1 MWPTDCCTVVAQ
13 FADTLAPDCIARIL
27 LMALPAAFAR
37 YASLVVEGKTYN
49 QPEKL
54 WAAAAHDNEIVKK
67 MEKASCKG
75 AIDFALVQ
83 KLADVHA
90 KMRKS
95 GSNRGGRPQ
104 RPAAQAVK
112 TARRTVRQGIPNL
125 ADMTMVDDQLFGTDG
140 VGPSDQIDIED
151 ITEQSEGHS
160 IAAVGPG
167 TRALQKF
174 LEGQKFDGV
183 FTLVCKLA
191 AFQDA
196 LPATKANY
204 RARYDPTEGKIL
216 FADHGGNLHEVQVI
230 LFHFGCKHTDIRS
243 CDEDITVQM
252 PNEAANYV
260 QVSVQIPN
268 VAGVA
273 DFLVKGK
280 ATFTKNATLAA
291 GVGNLYDAEKV
302 PLLTRTHT
310 NVTFQRETM
319 DIHEGKIVVQRDK
332 YYEVLRRCGLQG
344 VLFRPWGRD
353 EEFGAL
359 PLHPKTTL
367 EEARAAA
374 TKMGALAYGYILT
387 TKGFSIRIKKTE
399 EVQAKQEFNPELAQ
413 AMGGDLMKL
422 HKREG
427 HLYKVCGIPFH
438 LTDVQLV
445 HALTAPTPNGPWT
458 AKPLYKVAGAPFGFK
473 NIVVQ
478 ASAPAPARVVRF
490 RLGSEVVPMHLV
502 PQQQEYKALSSVDKV
517 IAQEQR
523 MGGNKS
529 VALQQ
534 KTIPQKRAGWNIENS
549 VVSSKPGASWDDMT
563 TDEQTPEVDAEGYPV
578 DPVMDTGTTPA
589 WPRIPVSR
597 APRPTPIHLPTAEV
611 DDRFAA
617 LELQRESM
625 AQDTQ
630 KLVDD
635 AKLREQKFKTQ
646 SDRMFDQLTDLQ
658 TLIKD
663 NQQAND
669 ARMKLI
675 EERSNVNEKLANKR
689 FSELMAAVTG
699 NKTALLVDTSA
710 DLTNDDEETK
720 EGEDGDNPHDTSDRA
735 KRSPR
740 DHRAR
745 STAYSGDVRAKA

>member
-1 MWPTDCCTVVAQ
+1 
-13 FADTLAPDCIARIL
+13 
-27 LMALPAAFAR
+27 MAYPAALSR

-49 QPEKL
+49 NLDKL
-54 WAAAAHDNEIVKK
+54 WSAAAPDKELVKQL
-67 MEKASCKG
+67 EKATCKG

-83 KLADVHA
+83 KLANVHA
-90 KMRKS
+90 KMRKA
-95 GSNRGGRPQ
+95 GNNRGGRAQ
-104 RPAAQAVK
+104 QPATHAAK
-112 TARRTVRQGIPNL
+112 TARRSGPPGVPNL
-125 ADMTMVDDQLFGTDG
+125 ADMTMADDQLFGTDG
-140 VGPSDQIDIED
+140 VGPSEEIDVED
-151 ITEQSEGHS
+151 VTEQSVGHS

-174 LEGQKFDGV
+174 LDTQKFDGV

-196 LPATKANY
+196 LPATKASY
-204 RARYDPTEGKIL
+204 RSRYDPTEGKIL
-216 FADHGGNLHEVQVI
+216 FADKGGNLHEVQVI
-230 LFHFGCKHTDIRS
+230 LFHFGDKHTDIRS
-243 CDEDITVQM
+243 CDEDVTVQM

-260 QVSVQIPN
+260 QVSVQMPN
-268 VAGVA
+268 IAATA
-273 DFLVKGK
+273 DFLTKGK
-280 ATFTKNATLAA
+280 TVFAKNATLAA
-291 GVGNLYDAEKV
+291 GVSNLYDADKG

-310 NVTFQRETM
+310 KVTFQRESI
-319 DIHEGKIVVQRDK
+319 DIHEGKIIVQRDK

-344 VLFRPWGRD
+344 IIFRPWGRD
-353 EEFGAL
+353 NEFGAL

-387 TKGFSIRIKKTE
+387 TRGFSIRIKKSE
-399 EVQAKQEFNPELAQ
+399 EIQAKQEFNPELAQ
-413 AMGGDLMKL
+413 AMGGDLMRL

-427 HLYKVCGIPFH
+427 HLYKVCGIPYH

-445 HALTAPTPNGPWT
+445 HALTAPTPDGPWT

-490 RLGSEVVPMHLV
+490 RLGSEVVPLHLV
-502 PQQQEYKALSSVDKV
+502 PQQQEYKTLSSVDKV

-534 KTIPQKRAGWNIENS
+534 KTIPQKRAGWNIENA
-549 VVSSKPGASWDDMT
+549 VVSSKPGVSWDDMT
-563 TDEQTPEVDAEGYPV
+563 TDEQNSEVDDEGYPV

-597 APRPTPIHLPTAEV
+597 APRPTPIHLPTSEV

-646 SDRMFDQLTDLQ
+646 TDRMFDQLTDLQ

-663 NQQAND
+663 NQHAND

-675 EERSNVNEKLANKR
+675 EERSNINEKLANKR

-699 NKTALLVDTSA
+699 NKPALTVDTSHS
-710 DLTNDDEETK
+710 TNDDDESK
-720 EGEDGDNPHDTSDRA
+720 SDGEADKPHDTGDRA

-740 DHRAR
+740 RGAP
-745 STAYSGDVRAKA
+745 SSGDVRLKA